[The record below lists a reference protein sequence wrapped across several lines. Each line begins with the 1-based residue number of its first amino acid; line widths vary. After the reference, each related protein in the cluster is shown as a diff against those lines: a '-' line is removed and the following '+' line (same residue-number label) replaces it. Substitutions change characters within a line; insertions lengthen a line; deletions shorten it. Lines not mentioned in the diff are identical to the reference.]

1 MIEAGDGLPHRRC
14 FPAWLPPQGG
24 YRVPRG
30 IRALMIS
37 PSGPLQGRRALLVHA
52 AEPVAERAACALMA
66 ALHSLGLTVV
76 AAPGGG
82 SGVAALG
89 PLPWL
94 HAQHH
99 RALRDS
105 DTIILLLSPAAV
117 AAAQQWDAGARAVP
131 ESGAAESSL
140 CPRHNPDPD
149 DVPTV
154 APCEVF
160 AAALSCAMP
169 VLAVAQGHYV
179 VARLEALVPAVP
191 PALRAAPAFA
201 LPGEMERFLQAL
213 AGPARQRGRCLEPH
227 VAAVAEALQRAV
239 GE

>member
-1 MIEAGDGLPHRRC
+1 
-14 FPAWLPPQGG
+14 
-24 YRVPRG
+24 
-30 IRALMIS
+30 MIS
-37 PSGPLQGRRALLVHA
+37 PSGLLQGRRALLVHA

-66 ALHSLGLTVV
+66 ALQSLGLTVV

-117 AAAQQWDAGARAVP
+117 AAAQQWDAGARVVP

-140 CPRHNPDPD
+140 GSRHNPDPD
-149 DVPTV
+149 DVPSV

-169 VLAVAQGHYV
+169 VLVAANGHYV

-201 LPGEMERFLQAL
+201 VPSEVEGFLQAL
-213 AGPARQRGRCLEPH
+213 AGPAQQRGRCLEPY

-239 GE
+239 GQ

>member
-1 MIEAGDGLPHRRC
+1 M
-14 FPAWLPPQGG
+14 
-24 YRVPRG
+24 
-30 IRALMIS
+30 
-37 PSGPLQGRRALLVHA
+37 
-52 AEPVAERAACALMA
+52 AERAACALMA

-94 HAQHH
+94 HSQHH
-99 RALRDS
+99 RALRDG

-117 AAAQQWDAGARAVP
+117 AAAHQWDTGARVVP

-140 CPRHNPDPD
+140 GPRHNPDPD

-169 VLAVAQGHYV
+169 VLAVSNGHYV
-179 VARLEALVPAVP
+179 VAWLEALVPAVP
-191 PALRAAPAFA
+191 QALRAAPAFA
-201 LPGEMERFLQAL
+201 LPSEMEGFLQAL
-213 AGPARQRGRCLEPH
+213 AGSARQRGRGLEPY
-227 VAAVAEALQRAV
+227 VVAVAEALERAV
-239 GE
+239 GQ

>member
-1 MIEAGDGLPHRRC
+1 M
-14 FPAWLPPQGG
+14 
-24 YRVPRG
+24 
-30 IRALMIS
+30 
-37 PSGPLQGRRALLVHA
+37 
-52 AEPVAERAACALMA
+52 AERAACALMA

-117 AAAQQWDAGARAVP
+117 AAARQWDTGARVVP
-131 ESGAAESSL
+131 EAGAAESGL
-140 CPRHNPDPD
+140 GARHGPDSD
-149 DVPTV
+149 DVPAV

-160 AAALSCAMP
+160 AAALSCAVP
-169 VLAVAQGHYV
+169 VLAMANGRYV
-179 VARLEALVPAVP
+179 VARLEASVPAVP

-201 LPGEMERFLQAL
+201 LPSEMEGFLQAL
-213 AGPARQRGRCLEPH
+213 AGPARHRSRWLQPH

>member
-1 MIEAGDGLPHRRC
+1 M
-14 FPAWLPPQGG
+14 
-24 YRVPRG
+24 
-30 IRALMIS
+30 
-37 PSGPLQGRRALLVHA
+37 
-52 AEPVAERAACALMA
+52 AERAACALMA

-117 AAAQQWDAGARAVP
+117 AAAHQWDTGARVVP

-140 CPRHNPDPD
+140 GPRHSPGPD
-149 DVPTV
+149 DVPTA

-169 VLAVAQGHYV
+169 ALAVANGHYV

-191 PALRAAPAFA
+191 PALRAAPAFT
-201 LPGEMERFLQAL
+201 LPSEMEGFLQAL
-213 AGPARQRGRCLEPH
+213 AGPDRRRGSWPEPY

>member
-1 MIEAGDGLPHRRC
+1 C
-14 FPAWLPPQGG
+14 PADLRTHW
-24 YRVPRG
+24 
-30 IRALMIS
+30 ALVWMGVLLGATCLLLLLLVKKEDMK
-37 PSGPLQGRRALLVHA
+37 GPLHGRRALLVHA

-117 AAAQQWDAGARAVP
+117 AAAHQWDTG
-131 ESGAAESSL
+131 
-140 CPRHNPDPD
+140 
-149 DVPTV
+149 
-154 APCEVF
+154 VF

-169 VLAVAQGHYV
+169 VLAVASAGGHYV
-179 VARLEALVPAVP
+179 VARLETSVPAVP

-201 LPGEMERFLQAL
+201 LPSEMEAFLQAL
-213 AGPARQRGRCLEPH
+213 AGPARQRGRWLEPY
-227 VAAVAEALQRAV
+227 VAVVAEALHPA
-239 GE
+239 GTGMGWAGMMGW

>member
-1 MIEAGDGLPHRRC
+1 LGGCRSS
-14 FPAWLPPQGG
+14 PADLRTHW
-24 YRVPRG
+24 
-30 IRALMIS
+30 ALVWMGVLLGAACLLLLLLMKKEDMK
-37 PSGPLQGRRALLVHA
+37 GPLQGQRALLVHA

-117 AAAQQWDAGARAVP
+117 AAAHQW
-131 ESGAAESSL
+131 
-140 CPRHNPDPD
+140 
-149 DVPTV
+149 
-154 APCEVF
+154 
-160 AAALSCAMP
+160 
-169 VLAVAQGHYV
+169 
-179 VARLEALVPAVP
+179 
-191 PALRAAPAFA
+191 
-201 LPGEMERFLQAL
+201 
-213 AGPARQRGRCLEPH
+213 
-227 VAAVAEALQRAV
+227 
-239 GE
+239 